1 MQGAENSNSDL
12 ARRVRRGVNALANPF
27 QGASVAG
34 GEIHKL
40 PADGL
45 RIEDGIKRQSKGPG
59 GQTLFEHT
67 EPHAGHHL
75 ASQGRVLT
83 TDRSCRGEPDRDWTA
98 KIAGGPMSQM
108 ILLDLT

>member
-1 MQGAENSNSDL
+1 MQGTEDPNSDL
-12 ARRVRRGVNALANPF
+12 ARRVCHGVNSLANPF

-34 GEIHKL
+34 GEIHEL

-45 RIEDGIKRQSKGPG
+45 RIEAGIKCQGKGSG
-59 GQTLFEHT
+59 GQTSLEHT

-83 TDRSCRGEPDRDWTA
+83 TDRSCRGELIGIDCADFL
-98 KIAGGPMSQM
+98 AGPCPR
-108 ILLDLT
+108 